1 MRILIVDDNPTNV
14 IIIREILK
22 KEDYRNFITASSA
35 IDMLKLLGVGAGE
48 RTCSPGRPMW
58 T

>member
-22 KEDYRNFITASSA
+22 KENYRDIVTASSA
-35 IDMLKLLGVGAGE
+35 TGDV
-48 RTCSPGRPMW
+48 
-58 T
+58 

>member
-22 KEDYRNFITASSA
+22 KENYRDIVTASSA
-35 IDMLKLLGVGAGE
+35 MEMFEVLELGRKARVLSKTVGY
-48 RTCSPGRPMW
+48 
-58 T
+58 

>member
-35 IDMLKLLGVGAGE
+35 KDMLKLLGVGVGK
-48 RTCSPGRPMW
+48 SPGRPMW
-58 T
+58 I